1 MIHGAQNMTSN
12 TNSNADLG
20 SESTQELSQNKPSQ
34 IDSSSKYVNELE
46 NVLLFVIAETVMDD
60 FKEEA
65 TGEPDF

>member
-1 MIHGAQNMTSN
+1 MDSM
-12 TNSNADLG
+12 
-20 SESTQELSQNKPSQ
+20 QESQNTKASQ

>member
-1 MIHGAQNMTSN
+1 MTSN